1 MTSTIP
7 SSTARLVLSPLSTD
21 DIDDVFVVYGDPA
34 TWEHLPSGRHTAREQ
49 SEALARRHRQSW
61 ERAGLGPWAVR
72 ISGAGADEDLPA
84 GTFIGA
90 GGVSMTEGGVWN
102 LGYRLT
108 PRSWGRGLATEL
120 AEAAVTA
127 AGAAL
132 PLVPVTAR
140 ILSNNRASSVVAQRA
155 GLARRWEGPTTGI
168 GTELARW
175 EIYADR
181 VLTESQLEWLIAR
194 N

>member
-1 MTSTIP
+1 
-7 SSTARLVLSPLSTD
+7 
-21 DIDDVFVVYGDPA
+21 
-34 TWEHLPSGRHTAREQ
+34 
-49 SEALARRHRQSW
+49 
-61 ERAGLGPWAVR
+61 
-72 ISGAGADEDLPA
+72 
-84 GTFIGA
+84 
-90 GGVSMTEGGVWN
+90 MTEGGVWN